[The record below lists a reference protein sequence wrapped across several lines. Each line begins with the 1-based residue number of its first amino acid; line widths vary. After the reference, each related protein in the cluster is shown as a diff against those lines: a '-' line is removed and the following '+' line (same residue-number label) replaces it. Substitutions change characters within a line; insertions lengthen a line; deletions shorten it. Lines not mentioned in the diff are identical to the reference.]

1 MIKYEDAIW
10 QLALSKAHSYYG
22 GDSMPQAE
30 GAHTVAW
37 IFEVTESQVSQDIN
51 KVYAAACHKAFHG

>member
-1 MIKYEDAIW
+1 MVTYKDAVW

-22 GDSMPQAE
+22 GDMMPQTE

-37 IFEVTESQVSQDIN
+37 IFEVTESQVFQDIN
-51 KVYAAACHKAFHG
+51 KVYAAACHKALHG